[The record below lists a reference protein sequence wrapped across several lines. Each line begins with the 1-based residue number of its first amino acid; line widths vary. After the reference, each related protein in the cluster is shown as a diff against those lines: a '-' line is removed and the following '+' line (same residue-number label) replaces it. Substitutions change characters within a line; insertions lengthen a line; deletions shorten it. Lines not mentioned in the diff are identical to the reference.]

1 MRADAA
7 GNGTCVGTT
16 QCIEEEARWL
26 GVPSRK
32 RASYTLARARA
43 YSQEGTPLFT
53 GLIHH
58 GGVIASTTPTPTG
71 IVLAVASHDWPDP
84 PSPGASIA
92 VNGCCLTL
100 LAWAGG
106 GDNALHFDVVPQ
118 TLDRTTLGSLG
129 EGASV
134 NLEPALRADQ
144 RLDGHLVQGHVDGV
158 GTVAKVVCEGEYRL
172 AILAPP
178 EVAPY
183 LSERGSITV
192 DGVSLTIA
200 AVDGAIFE
208 VALIPATLE
217 STTLGDLQEGMV
229 VNLEADAF
237 AKLVAQHVKR
247 ILGQQQR

>member
-1 MRADAA
+1 
-7 GNGTCVGTT
+7 
-16 QCIEEEARWL
+16 
-26 GVPSRK
+26 
-32 RASYTLARARA
+32 
-43 YSQEGTPLFT
+43 
-53 GLIHH
+53 
-58 GGVIASTTPTPTG
+58 
-71 IVLAVASHDWPDP
+71 VASHDWPDP
-84 PSPGASIA
+84 PSPGSSIA

-158 GTVAKVVCEGEYRL
+158 GTVAKVVREGEYRL
-172 AILAPP
+172 AISAPP